1 MSLFELTG
9 KVAIVTGASK
19 GIGQAIAQAFAER
32 GAKVTVSSRKIEG
45 VSEVAKEIEDAGGE
59 CIAIQAHMGY
69 QDQVDALVNSTL
81 EKWGRIDIAVN
92 NAATN
97 PHFGPL
103 LTAEESHLDKI
114 FDTNLKGYFRL
125 CKTVYPHMQAQKSGK
140 IINLSSVAGIQPGF
154 NMGVYSISKS
164 GVIMLTKILAREL
177 GPDNIQV
184 NAIAPGIIKTKFSRA
199 LWESEAL
206 MSEFELRNPLKRIGL
221 PEDVVGAALYL
232 ASAASD
238 WVTGTVMVIDGGSL
252 VAAGI

>member
-1 MSLFELTG
+1 MTYFDIDG

-19 GIGQAIAQAFAER
+19 GIGSSIAQAFAQR
-32 GAKVTVSSRKIEG
+32 GAKVTVSSRKFEG
-45 VSEVAKEIEDAGGE
+45 VDAVAKEIQAAGGE
-59 CIAIQAHMGY
+59 ALAIQAHMGY
-69 QDQVDALVNSTL
+69 QDQVDALVDETL

-103 LTAEESHLDKI
+103 LTAEESQLDKI
-114 FDTNLKGYFRL
+114 FDTNLKGYFRF
-125 CKTVYPHMQAQKSGK
+125 CKTVYPHMRSQKSGK

-164 GVIMLTKILAREL
+164 AVIMLTKVLAREL

-199 LWESEAL
+199 LWESEEL
-206 MSEFELRNPLKRIGL
+206 MSEFEIRTPLKRIGL
-221 PEDVVGAALYL
+221 PEDVVGAAIYL
-232 ASAASD
+232 ASPASD